1 MIEIKNIVVPYDF
14 SKRCR
19 AAAGHAVA
27 LAQHF
32 SAPLT
37 LLHVIPYSS
46 FEYAAFEGGSYVGVA
61 WPSEQDVIAHLRKE
75 LDELDAP
82 DALKKACRLIALKG
96 EPPLRIAEFTAQLKS
111 PLVVMPTHGHGAF
124 RRFVLGSVTTK
135 ALHDLTCPVLT
146 GAHLEEQR
154 HFAGEKYER
163 IACALDLTEHSEHT
177 LRFAVDFAKAWD
189 AKLTVVHASTWLVGA
204 DADDGMLPEMMRQ
217 RLLDTSKGEAV
228 ALLRAVGGDADLR
241 VGFGRPEDFVPETVR
256 ELSADLLIT
265 GRRTG
270 KNGGGLGSH
279 GHDLI
284 RSSPCPVLSV

>member
-32 SAPLT
+32 DAAIT

-46 FEYAAFEGGSYVGVA
+46 FEYAAFEGGFYVGSV
-61 WPSEQDVIAHLRKE
+61 WPSEQDVMARLKKE
-75 LDELDAP
+75 INELPAPDEL
-82 DALKKACRLIALKG
+82 KTGCKIMALKG
-96 EPPLRIAEFTAQLKS
+96 EPALRIAEFVSRLDA

-124 RRFVLGSVTTK
+124 RRFILGSVTTK
-135 ALHDLTCPVLT
+135 TLHDLKCPVFT
-146 GAHLEEQR
+146 GAHLEDQPP
-154 HFAGEKYER
+154 FAVHKYER
-163 IACALDLTEHSEHT
+163 IACAVDLTAHSEHT
-177 LRFAVDFAKAWD
+177 LRFAVDFAKAWN
-189 AKLTVVHASTWLVGA
+189 AKLTVVHASTWLIGA
-204 DADDGMLPEMMRQ
+204 DADNGMLSDAIRK

-228 ALLRAVGGDADLR
+228 ALLRAVGCDADLR
-241 VGFGRPEDFVPETVR
+241 VGFGRPEDFVPKTVR
-256 ELSADLLIT
+256 EVDADMLIT

-270 KNGGGLGSH
+270 KDGGGLSSH

-284 RSSPCPVLSV
+284 RSAPCPVLSV

>member
-1 MIEIKNIVVPYDF
+1 MIKIKNVVVPYDF

-32 SAPLT
+32 GAPMT

-46 FEYAAFEGGSYVGVA
+46 FEYASFEGGSYVGAA
-61 WPSEQDVIAHLRKE
+61 WPSEAEVVARLQKE
-75 LDELDAP
+75 LQEIPAP
-82 DALKKACRLIALKG
+82 AELKKACKLVALKG
-96 EPPLRIAEFTAQLKS
+96 EPPLRIAEFVAPLEA

-135 ALHDLTCPVLT
+135 TLHDLTCPVLT
-146 GAHLEEQR
+146 GAHLQDQP

-163 IACALDLTEHSEHT
+163 IACALDLTEHSEQT
-177 LRFAVDFAKAWD
+177 LRFAIDFAKAWD
-189 AKLTVVHASTWLVGA
+189 ATLTVVHASTWLIGA
-204 DADDGMLPEMMRQ
+204 DADGGMLSDAMRKK
-217 RLLDTSKGEAV
+217 LLDTSKGEAV
-228 ALLRAVGGDADLR
+228 ALLRALGCDADLR
-241 VGFGRPEDFVPETVR
+241 VGFGRPEDFVPKTVR
-256 ELSADLLIT
+256 EVSADMLIV

-270 KNGGGLGSH
+270 EGGGLGAH

>member
-1 MIEIKNIVVPYDF
+1 MMQIKNIVVPFDF

-27 LAQHF
+27 LAQQF
-32 SAPLT
+32 QAPMT

-46 FEYAAFEGGSYVGVA
+46 FEYTAFEGGSYVGAV
-61 WPSEQDVIAHLRKE
+61 WPSEQDVIARLQTE
-75 LDELDAP
+75 LNELPASDEL
-82 DALKKACRLIALKG
+82 KMACKLVALKG
-96 EPPLRIAEFTAQLKS
+96 EPPLRIAEFAAKVEA

-146 GAHLEEQR
+146 GAHLEDQP

-163 IACALDLTEHSEHT
+163 IACAVDLTEHSEHT

-189 AKLTVVHASTWLVGA
+189 ATLTVVHASTWLIGA
-204 DADDGMLPEMMRQ
+204 DADNGMLSDTMRK

-228 ALLRAVGGDADLR
+228 ALLRAVGCDADLR
-241 VGFGRPEDFVPETVR
+241 VGFGRPEDFVPKTLR
-256 ELSADLLIT
+256 EIGADMLIA

-270 KNGGGLGSH
+270 KDGGGLGSH

>member
-19 AAAGHAVA
+19 AAAGHAVV

-32 SAPLT
+32 GAPMT

-46 FEYAAFEGGSYVGVA
+46 FEYAAFEGGAYFGSA
-61 WPSEQDVIAHLRKE
+61 WPSEQDVITRLEKE
-75 LDELDAP
+75 LDELPAP
-82 DALKKACRLIALKG
+82 DEVKKACKFVALKG
-96 EPPLRIAEFTAQLKS
+96 EPPLRIVEFAAQLEA
-111 PLVVMPTHGHGAF
+111 PLAVMPTHGHGAF
-124 RRFVLGSVTTK
+124 RRFVLGSVATK

-146 GAHLEEQR
+146 GAHLEDQP
-154 HFAGEKYER
+154 HFAGQKYER

-189 AKLTVVHASTWLVGA
+189 ATLTVVHASNWLVGA
-204 DADDGMLPEMMRQ
+204 DADKGLLPDTMRK

-228 ALLRAVGGDADLR
+228 ALLRAVGCDADLR
-241 VGFGRPEDFVPETVR
+241 VDFGRPEDLVPKAVR
-256 ELSADLLIT
+256 ELSADLLIA

-270 KNGGGLGSH
+270 KAGGGLGPH
-279 GHDLI
+279 GHALI

>member
-27 LAQHF
+27 LAQRF
-32 SAPLT
+32 GAPMT

-46 FEYAAFEGGSYVGVA
+46 FEYAAFEGGAYVGAV
-61 WPSEQDVIAHLRKE
+61 WPSEQDVITRLEKVLNE
-75 LDELDAP
+75 LPAP
-82 DALKKACRLIALKG
+82 DEVKKACKLVALKG
-96 EPPLRIAEFTAQLKS
+96 EPPLRIVEFAAQLEA
-111 PLVVMPTHGHGAF
+111 PLAVMPTHGHGAF
-124 RRFVLGSVTTK
+124 RRFVLGSVATK

-146 GAHLEEQR
+146 GAHLEDQP

-163 IACALDLTEHSEHT
+163 IVCALDLTEHSEHT
-177 LRFAVDFAKAWD
+177 LRFAVDFAKTWGAT
-189 AKLTVVHASTWLVGA
+189 LTVVHASTWLVGA
-204 DADDGMLPEMMRQ
+204 DADKGLLPDTMRK

-228 ALLRAVGGDADLR
+228 ALLRTVGCAADLR
-241 VGFGRPEDFVPETVR
+241 VDFGRPEDLVPKAVR
-256 ELSADLLIT
+256 ELSADLLIA

-270 KNGGGLGSH
+270 KAGGGLGPH
-279 GHDLI
+279 GHALI

>member
-1 MIEIKNIVVPYDF
+1 MIEIKNIVVPFDF

-27 LAQHF
+27 LAQRF
-32 SAPLT
+32 RAPMT

-46 FEYAAFEGGSYVGVA
+46 FEYAAFEGGSYVGSV
-61 WPSEQDVIAHLRKE
+61 WPSEQEVLARLTKE
-75 LDELDAP
+75 LSELPAPDEL
-82 DALKKACRLIALKG
+82 KKTCKLVVLKG
-96 EPPLRIAEFTAQLKS
+96 EPPLRISDFTTQLEA

-135 ALHDLTCPVLT
+135 VLHDLTCPILT
-146 GAHLEEQR
+146 GAHLEDQP
-154 HFAGEKYER
+154 HFAGEKYDR
-163 IACALDLTEHSEHT
+163 IACAVDLTEHSEHT

-189 AKLTVVHASTWLVGA
+189 ATLTVVHASTWLVGA
-204 DADDGMLPEMMRQ
+204 DMDDGLLPEAMRK

-228 ALLRAVGGDADLR
+228 ALLRTVGCDADLR
-241 VGFGRPEDFVPETVR
+241 VGLGRPEDVVPNTLR
-256 ELSADLLIT
+256 EISADMLIV

-270 KNGGGLGSH
+270 KDGGGLGPH

>member
-27 LAQHF
+27 LAQRF
-32 SAPLT
+32 AAPMT

-46 FEYAAFEGGSYVGVA
+46 FEYAAFEGGSYVGSA
-61 WPSEQDVIAHLRKE
+61 WPSEEEVTAHLKKE
-75 LDELDAP
+75 LDALPAP
-82 DALKKACRLIALKG
+82 DELKKACKLAAVKG
-96 EPPLRIAEFTAQLKS
+96 EPPLRIAEYVSQLKA

-135 ALHDLTCPVLT
+135 TLHDLTCPVLT
-146 GAHLEEQR
+146 GAHLEDQP

-163 IACALDLTEHSEHT
+163 IACALDLADHSEHT

-189 AKLTVVHASTWLVGA
+189 AKLTVVHASTWLTGA
-204 DADDGMLPEMMRQ
+204 DAADGMLPDTMRK

-228 ALLRAVGGDADLR
+228 ALLRAVGCDADLR
-241 VGFGRPEDFVPETVR
+241 VGFGRPEDFVPQTVR
-256 ELSADLLIT
+256 EVGAEMLIT
-265 GRRTG
+265 GRRTVEE
-270 KNGGGLGSH
+270 GGGLGPH
-279 GHDLI
+279 GHELI